1 MICDE
6 LSVDNL
12 QQLSL
17 TNKILRNT
25 VLGLSREIVLSSSIE
40 CRLEVICKISKVLI
54 INSSQ
59 LNYDAFRDVL
69 ERCRIEKIKVA
80 VGLTRNQI
88 NYLTMII
95 KCYEKVKQI
104 YTLPNAAETWHT
116 VKRVKKAKYSVISV
130 NTGLD
135 RNVIESVDSR
145 YVPGISLTI
154 QAFNCFKKTVLRKLK
169 INQKVD
175 NPAEA
180 LSLNNIMLS
189 SSPRFYSLEVSDQ
202 LINNIDV
209 NSIVALE
216 DVLIAESIL
225 EEITM
230 AMISGVSAAKQRL
243 KILQVEHL
251 DQQSHFVVRFLT
263 MMSNLL
269 QKVSLSWQI
278 SAMTE
283 DTLSYMILDPIMNA
297 FLDNEIQ
304 DVQYHGSDY
313 ELPESRARKLHQAAM
328 YKQSAKN
335 VRGRKP
341 DRSASINGRHV
352 FLAELKTAKKA
363 QDRSDLVK
371 IGTLMKDVIDV
382 SLQKGYPCEE
392 VSVVGLL
399 VEGENC
405 SMHVMQSPSKALYC
419 MHQISKFKLPLN
431 QNDLETLVDTSVS
444 FEICRAFVLHAAQ
457 QALHEPEEM
466 ATVKDI
472 RWNSFSPAHH
482 AEYYA

>member
-1 MICDE
+1 
-6 LSVDNL
+6 
-12 QQLSL
+12 
-17 TNKILRNT
+17 
-25 VLGLSREIVLSSSIE
+25 
-40 CRLEVICKISKVLI
+40 
-54 INSSQ
+54 
-59 LNYDAFRDVL
+59 
-69 ERCRIEKIKVA
+69 
-80 VGLTRNQI
+80 
-88 NYLTMII
+88 
-95 KCYEKVKQI
+95 
-104 YTLPNAAETWHT
+104 
-116 VKRVKKAKYSVISV
+116 

-154 QAFNCFKKTVLRKLK
+154 QAFNCFKKTALRKLK

-175 NPAEA
+175 NPTEA
-180 LSLNNIMLS
+180 LSLNNIMLV
-189 SSPRFYSLEVSDQ
+189 SSPRLYNLEVSDQ

-209 NSIVALE
+209 NSIVTLE
-216 DVLIAESIL
+216 DVLAAERIL

-230 AMISGVSAAKQRL
+230 AMKSGVSAAKQRL

-251 DQQSHFVVRFLT
+251 DQSHFVIRFLA
-263 MMSNLL
+263 MISNLL
-269 QKVSLSWQI
+269 QKVSLSWKI

-283 DTLSYMILDPIMNA
+283 DTLSYMIIDPIMNA
-297 FLDNEIQ
+297 FLDNEIH

-335 VRGRKP
+335 IRGRKP

-352 FLAELKTAKKA
+352 FLAEFKTAKNA

-405 SMHVMQSPSKALYC
+405 SIHVMQSPSKALYC
-419 MHQISKFKLPLN
+419 MHQINKFKLPLN
-431 QNDLETLVDTSVS
+431 QNDLETLVGTAVS
-444 FEICRAFVLHAAQ
+444 FEICRAFVVHAAQ

-466 ATVKDI
+466 STANGI